1 MLVGTVR
8 SEQEKT
14 MLSHHELAALLLIRD
29 ANAPLQTFDADFL
42 ALARY
47 QLVEMDDGKSGRAPR
62 LTTRGQE
69 LLRRLTHDDSY
80 GRPGQGAS

>member
-1 MLVGTVR
+1 
-8 SEQEKT
+8 

-29 ANAPLQTFDADFL
+29 ANAPLQTLDADFM

-47 QLVEMDDGKSGRAPR
+47 QLVEMDDDNSGRAAR

-69 LLRRLTHDDSY
+69 LLRRLTHDHPY
-80 GRPGQGAS
+80 GRSGQGAN